1 MKRLT
6 KNVAQSNHHLHEDMN
21 LLDRIAISSIEVKV
35 ILRQFLGWL
44 LTVFGTWFLFTWS
57 LKIMFLVY
65 RGDTLAAAPFAL
77 LFLSNI
83 VSYSLSIRYVIG
95 VKISRFIPLGWLGTA
110 GGIMLGSMLFKLLQL
125 SENSFLAIVFALA
138 GHLVGYAASARYL
151 TKREAS
157 DLAAT

>member
-1 MKRLT
+1 
-6 KNVAQSNHHLHEDMN
+6 MN
-21 LLDRIAISSIEVKV
+21 LLDRIAMSSIEVKV

>member
-1 MKRLT
+1 
-6 KNVAQSNHHLHEDMN
+6 MN

-151 TKREAS
+151 TKRKHPI
-157 DLAAT
+157 